1 MDVVQDLIFGK
12 PRRELPFAVL
22 FGDIGIQLSSGIA
35 DGMAE
40 QVMESDSDTT
50 VEKAGPMIS
59 AGFKASGRV
68 RVNLFFVEPW
78 G

>member
-1 MDVVQDLIFGK
+1 MEIVQDPVFGK
-12 PRRELPFAVL
+12 PRWELPFAVL
-22 FGDIGIQLSSGIA
+22 FGEIGIQLPSGIA

-40 QVMESDSDTT
+40 QVMEPDSDTT

-59 AGFKASGRV
+59 AGFKAFGRY
-68 RVNLFFVEPW
+68 RVDLFFMQPW